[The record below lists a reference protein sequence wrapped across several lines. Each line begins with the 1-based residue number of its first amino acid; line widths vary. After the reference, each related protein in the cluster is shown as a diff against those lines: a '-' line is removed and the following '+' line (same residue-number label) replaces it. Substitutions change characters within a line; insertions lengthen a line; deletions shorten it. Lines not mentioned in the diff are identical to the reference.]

1 MEVSKPMKVYAITDI
16 GRMRHIN
23 EDSYYLPQS
32 GERFC
37 AVADGMG
44 GHNAGEVASALAV
57 KAFSERM
64 RDAGAIS
71 AQSLRE
77 AVEVANDAVYE
88 AALENAGMNGMGTT
102 FSALAVDSG
111 VAYLAHVGDSRV
123 YLIRSGV
130 IMQVT
135 TDHTLVEEMVRKG
148 MLTPREARVHPRRNI
163 ITRAL
168 GTEPWVEV
176 DSIQMN
182 TRPGDAFFLCSD
194 GMTNYVE
201 ERDILAEALS
211 DAPWQEKL
219 RHLVH
224 KALENGG
231 GDNITAL
238 FAVFEE
244 AANR

>member
-1 MEVSKPMKVYAITDI
+1 MKVYAITDI
-16 GRMRHIN
+16 GRMRPIN

-57 KAFSERM
+57 KAFAGRM
-64 RDAGAIS
+64 RDVGVMS
-71 AQSLRE
+71 AQALRE

-88 AALENAGMNGMGTT
+88 AALENPGMSGMGTT
-102 FSALAVDSG
+102 FSALAIQNG
-111 VAYLAHVGDSRV
+111 EAFLAHVGDSRV
-123 YLIRSGV
+123 YLIRGGV

-135 TDHTLVEEMVRKG
+135 TDHTLVEEMVQKG
-148 MLTPREARVHPRRNI
+148 MLSPREARVHPRRNI

-176 DSIQMN
+176 DAFQLA
-182 TRPGDAFFLCSD
+182 TRPGDVFFLCSD

-201 ERDILAEALS
+201 ERDILSEALS
-211 DAPWQEKL
+211 GAPWQEKL
-219 RHLVH
+219 EHLVH

-231 GDNITAL
+231 SDNITGL
-238 FAVFEE
+238 FAVVEE
-244 AANR
+244 AVRR

>member
-1 MEVSKPMKVYAITDI
+1 MKVYAITDI
-16 GRMRHIN
+16 GRMRPIN
-23 EDSYYLPQS
+23 EDSYYLPQPE
-32 GERFC
+32 ERFC

-64 RDAGAIS
+64 RQAGGMS
-71 AQSLRE
+71 AHALRE
-77 AVEVANDAVYE
+77 AVEIANDAVYE

-102 FSALAVDSG
+102 FSALAIQG
-111 VAYLAHVGDSRV
+111 GQAYLAHVGDSRV
-123 YLIRSGV
+123 YLIRGGV

-135 TDHTLVEEMVRKG
+135 TDHTLVEEMVQRG

-176 DSIQMN
+176 DTLQMD

-201 ERDILAEALS
+201 ERDILNETLS
-211 DAPWQEKL
+211 GAPWQEKL
-219 RHLVH
+219 ERLVRM
-224 KALENGG
+224 ALENGG
-231 GDNITAL
+231 SDNITGL
-238 FAVFEE
+238 FAVVEE
-244 AANR
+244 ASDR